1 MQKSL
6 NNLIKMLSVAGS
18 LATLQQIIEKKKF
31 EDYEEA
37 LRVQQQTIVNNNT
50 LIEKFKK
57 DISSRELKDKNIA
70 DIEAYIK
77 EELPKFL
84 ESSTFSKDRASA
96 DHDNLIQ
103 NMKGYCE
110 AAKQHGP
117 DSVEAGSVLDSLNFK
132 LANSNTSISEIFANA
147 EKFQKEAESFLDR
160 FYTGKGPGDKLVSD
174 WIEDINNWFAEFKG
188 TLNQLSMS
196 ELTSFFHLFISA
208 FIFSCVLSLILIYS
222 GDLLIRYFNLE
233 TKYPRIAKYIRLRR
247 KFQNFYFWVNCLFI
261 VLALLT
267 IIYVNLLNLKLI

>member
-1 MQKSL
+1 M
-6 NNLIKMLSVAGS
+6 
-18 LATLQQIIEKKKF
+18 
-31 EDYEEA
+31 
-37 LRVQQQTIVNNNT
+37 
-50 LIEKFKK
+50 
-57 DISSRELKDKNIA
+57 
-70 DIEAYIK
+70 
-77 EELPKFL
+77 PKFL

-174 WIEDINNWFAEFKG
+174 
-188 TLNQLSMS
+188 
-196 ELTSFFHLFISA
+196 
-208 FIFSCVLSLILIYS
+208 
-222 GDLLIRYFNLE
+222 
-233 TKYPRIAKYIRLRR
+233 
-247 KFQNFYFWVNCLFI
+247 
-261 VLALLT
+261 
-267 IIYVNLLNLKLI
+267 